1 MQCKNGLLLL
11 VTWKATVRPTGGHT
25 TSSRSRS
32 SPSHTWSP
40 SLKRGTLCIHS
51 FIPNRC
57 HEPTPQKKLK
67 IDFLSQN
74 NREGRGGASKRKKK
88 NKRRNCSDSTL
99 RFFCGATKKNRT
111 EIFHQK
117 KPTNKRN
124 RLPRKRFG
132 LSGSCSIASPGT
144 KPNRNGLDSF
154 NVFLLFFC
162 FGGGWEWGGRL

>member
-40 SLKRGTLCIHS
+40 LLKRGTLCIHS

-117 KPTNKRN
+117 KTNKQ
-124 RLPRKRFG
+124 
-132 LSGSCSIASPGT
+132 T
-144 KPNRNGLDSF
+144 KPFAKKKIWPLGFVFDRISWNETEPEWVGFLQRFSF
-154 NVFLLFFC
+154 VFLFWR
-162 FGGGWEWGGRL
+162 GMGVGGRL